1 MDYPPMALALLKSIL
16 HRNGYDVALSD
27 AGLEY
32 WKHCGGTN
40 EEFMRRTL
48 PIQNTQARTFEE
60 LDKSEFGKWTREYVA
75 RILDKHKPRAVGISV
90 FTYISNLAAYYM
102 GRVIREMAPK
112 GTRMMIGG
120 FGASARLQFAE
131 TLGAPVKDNLAQTMK
146 EEGIIDTYIL
156 GDGEKAILEFMK
168 NLDMTDPDHRHKI
181 KSFDEIPAPDYS
193 DLDIASYQFKNT
205 LTLPVTGSKGC
216 VRRCTFCDIPDL
228 FGKYVQRDGED
239 MAKECIELYDKYGA
253 KTLYLTDS
261 LVNGSMKA
269 FLKFITTLAELKAK
283 RNIKDLQW
291 TGQYITRPAHQIP
304 HDRDYYPLMAA
315 SGAVGVS
322 VGAESGSNRVL
333 KHMDK
338 KMTVE
343 DLFIELD
350 HFRKH
355 RITMVPN
362 VLQSYPTETREDFEL
377 TVKML
382 KGWQSYLADGT
393 IEKVGSIPWWYSN
406 DGLNRWRNV
415 GPEQGMYHM
424 PTKTDRHIWWYS
436 HNPELDL
443 RERMFR
449 RLALSRIVSDMK
461 MPISMD
467 ENYEINRMML
477 WYESNKEKYDKWI
490 NGIEEYQKWRQNA

>member
-1 MDYPPMALALLKSIL
+1 MALALLKSIL

-40 EEFMRRTL
+40 NEFLLRTM
-48 PIQNTQARTFEE
+48 PIQNTVARTMDEI
-60 LDKSEFGKWTREYVA
+60 DASDFGVWTRAYV
-75 RILDKHKPRAVGISV
+75 RRQLEQHRPKAVGISV
-90 FTYISNLAAYYM
+90 FTYVSNLAAYYM
-102 GRVIREMAPK
+102 GRVIRELAPK

-120 FGASARLQFAE
+120 FGATSRLQFPEA
-131 TLGAPVKDNLAQTMK
+131 LGAPSRDTLAETMRD
-146 EEGIIDTYIL
+146 EGTIDTYIL
-156 GDGEKAILEFMK
+156 GDGERAILEFMK
-168 NLDMTDPDHRHKI
+168 NLDMSQPDHLHKI
-181 KSFDEIPAPDYS
+181 TDFNDLPPPDYS
-193 DLDIASYQFKNT
+193 DLDINGYQYKNN

-216 VRRCTFCDIPDL
+216 VRRCTFCDVPDL
-228 FGKYVQRDGED
+228 FGKYVQRDGVD
-239 MAKECIELYDKYGA
+239 MANECIHLYRTYGA

-269 FLKFITTLAELKAK
+269 FMNFITTMAELKAK
-283 RNIKDLQW
+283 HNIKDLQW

-304 HDRDYYPLMAA
+304 HNRDYYALMAA

-322 VGAESGSNRVL
+322 VGAESGSNSVL
-333 KHMDK
+333 KHVDK

-362 VLQSYPTETREDFEL
+362 VLQSYPTETREDFED
-377 TVKML
+377 TVKMI
-382 KGWQSYLADGT
+382 KGWQPYLADGT
-393 IEKVGSIPWWYSN
+393 IEQVGSIPWWYTN

-424 PTKTDRHIWWYS
+424 ATHADRHHWWYK
-436 HNPELDL
+436 HNPDLDL
-443 RERMFR
+443 HERVFR
-449 RLALSRIVSDMK
+449 RLALSKIVSETR
-461 MPISMD
+461 MPVSFD
-467 ENYEINRMML
+467 ENYEMKKL
-477 WYESNKEKYDKWI
+477 LTWYEANRDRNEQWI
-490 NGIEEYQKWRQNA
+490 NGIADYRKHRDNV

>member
-1 MDYPPMALALLKSIL
+1 MEYPPMALALLKSIL

-40 EEFMRRTL
+40 SEFMLRSMG
-48 PIQNTQARTFEE
+48 IQNLSARSME
-60 LDKSEFGKWTREYVA
+60 DIDASDFGVWTRAYVKRLLA
-75 RILDKHKPRAVGISV
+75 EHRPRAVGISV
-90 FTYISNLAAYYM
+90 FTYVSNLAAYYM
-102 GRVIREMAPK
+102 GKVIREMAPK

-120 FGASARLQFAE
+120 FGASSRLQFPEA
-131 TLGAPVKDNLAQTMK
+131 LGAPDRPSLAETMRDQ
-146 EEGIIDTYIL
+146 GIIDTYIL
-156 GDGEKAILEFMK
+156 GDGERAIVEFMK
-168 NLDMTDPDHRHKI
+168 NLDMVQPDQLHKI
-181 KSFDEIPAPDYS
+181 KDFDGIPAPDYS
-193 DLDIASYQFKNT
+193 DLDIGSYQFKNN

-228 FGKYVQRDGED
+228 FGKYVQRDGVD
-239 MAKECIELYDKYGA
+239 MANECIHLYEKYGA

-269 FLKFITTLAELKAK
+269 FMDFISTLAELKAK

-304 HDRDYYPLMAA
+304 HDRDYYALMAA

-338 KMTVE
+338 KMKVE
-343 DLFIELD
+343 DLFTELD

-362 VLQSYPTETREDFEL
+362 VLQSYPTETREDFED
-377 TVKML
+377 TIKMI
-382 KGWQSYLADGT
+382 KGWQTYLADGT
-393 IEKVGSIPWWYSN
+393 IEQVGSIPWWYTN

-424 PTKTDRHIWWYS
+424 ATHADRHHWWYRP
-436 HNPELDL
+436 NPELTL
-443 RERMFR
+443 RERVFR
-449 RLALSRIVSDMK
+449 RLALSKIVSEMR

-467 ENYEINRMML
+467 ENYEIKRMLM
-477 WYESNKEKYDKWI
+477 WYETNRERNEKWTA
-490 NGIEEYQKWRQNA
+490 GIKGYND